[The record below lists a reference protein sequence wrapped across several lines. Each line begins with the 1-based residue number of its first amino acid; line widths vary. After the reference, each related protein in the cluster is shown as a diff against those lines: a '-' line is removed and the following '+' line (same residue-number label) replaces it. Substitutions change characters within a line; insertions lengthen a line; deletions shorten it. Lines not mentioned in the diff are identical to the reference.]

1 MINLFMIKYIA
12 SDLLVA
18 YEIFHFTP
26 LLSPFGQCL
35 GRRCDFAMVNV
46 GKGTGI
52 D

>member
-1 MINLFMIKYIA
+1 MINLLMIKYIA

-18 YEIFHFTP
+18 YEIFHFTR
-26 LLSPFGQCL
+26 LLLHFGQCL
-35 GRRCDFAMVNV
+35 GGDVIFAMVNV